1 VLRIK
6 VFTSI
11 NTNYI
16 DKAAVLWDSMK
27 SNSYDLQINTF
38 VIEPSLSRD
47 ESELLKNSFEH
58 TSYPGKIHTLYDL
71 PEDWAFIL
79 KNKSV
84 METCTAIKAS
94 AANFL
99 LDAGTELVIYFDPD
113 ILLFSDLDNLI
124 LESSSNAF
132 SLTPH
137 LLVPPDDDD
146 DGVFSNEIN
155 GSMKFGV
162 FNLGFF
168 AITNT
173 IEAKKVLEWWNSRL
187 LKYCEAKPELF
198 IFADQKWFDL
208 SPAYFPQIIPLRHP
222 GYNVGPWNIES
233 RHLTFSKEIYYS
245 NGESLV
251 FFHFSSYDK
260 PDLLGMLEKFDK
272 SKLSLQLLSFY
283 GGLLAEKSSL
293 KLGIISKNRAVTE
306 PMVYLNSKAENI
318 QVSFTNRVAKF
329 LKILLPKWYK
339 QFLRKFLSLLSKH

>member
-1 VLRIK
+1 MLRIK

-47 ESELLKNSFEH
+47 ESELLKNSFQH

-71 PEDWAFIL
+71 PEKWDFIL

-84 METCTAIKAS
+84 VEACTAIKAS
-94 AANFL
+94 ATNFL
-99 LDAGTELVIYFDPD
+99 LEDDTDLVMYFDSD

-124 LESSSNAF
+124 LESRSSAF

-137 LLVPPDDDD
+137 LLVPPIDDH
-146 DGVFSNEIN
+146 GVFANEIN
-155 GSMKFGV
+155 GSMRFGV

-168 AITNT
+168 AVTNT

-187 LKYCEAKPELF
+187 LRYCEAKPELG
-198 IFADQKWFDL
+198 IFTDQKWFDL
-208 SPAYFPQIIPLRHP
+208 SPAYFPQIISLRHP

-233 RHLTFSKEIYYS
+233 RHLTFSDEIYYS
-245 NGESLV
+245 NGERLV
-251 FFHFSSYDK
+251 FFHFSSYDM
-260 PDLLGMLEKFDK
+260 PELLMMLEYFDK
-272 SKLSLQLLSFY
+272 SKLSLQVLNFY
-283 GGLLAEKSSL
+283 GKLLAEKSSL
-293 KLGIISKNRAVTE
+293 KIEIISKYRNMTE
-306 PMVYLNSKAENI
+306 PKDYINLKAENI
-318 QVSFTNRVAKF
+318 QISSTNRVMKYI
-329 LKILLPKWYK
+329 KILLPIWFKRY
-339 QFLRKFLSLLSKH
+339 LRKVYLMLN

>member
-1 VLRIK
+1 MLRIK

-11 NTNYI
+11 NTKYI

-47 ESELLKNSFEH
+47 ESELLKNSFQH

-71 PEDWAFIL
+71 PEDWASIL

-84 METCTAIKAS
+84 MEACTAIKAS

-99 LDAGTELVIYFDPD
+99 LEADTELIMYFDPD

-146 DGVFSNEIN
+146 GVLCNEIN

-168 AITNT
+168 AVTNT

-187 LKYCEAKPELF
+187 LRYCEAKPDLF
-198 IFADQKWFDL
+198 IFTDQKWFDL
-208 SPAYFPQIIPLRHP
+208 SPAYFLQIIPLRHP

-233 RHLTFSKEIYYS
+233 RHLSFSKEIYYS
-245 NGESLV
+245 NGERLV

-283 GGLLAEKSSL
+283 GRLLAEKSSL
-293 KLGIISKNRAVTE
+293 KIGIISKNKALAE
-306 PMVYLNSKAENI
+306 PMVYPNLKAENI
-318 QVSFTNRVAKF
+318 RVSFTNRVVKF
-329 LKILLPKWYK
+329 LKILLPKWFK
-339 QFLRKFLSLLSKH
+339 